1 MKRLLL
7 FFGALLAGGAL
18 FGFLISGVG
27 WDEAW
32 DSLRAFSLLH
42 ALVVFL
48 LTLGSLFV
56 GALRWYFILKK
67 QRCNIPFPDVWK
79 AYLAGFSLWFF
90 VPMFPFVNEL
100 FRASSLKEQYE
111 VDLPKGMASVIIDR
125 IFEITSNLFVV
136 LVGGLI
142 FLLMGDHISYSAKML
157 AAIGFVGG
165 WFLFLLLLYVRLF
178 QKKSIVRLF
187 WKNNGGMQEAEEEI
201 FRFFQLK
208 NPGFWQGIC
217 LSLGKSA
224 VGIARAWVIILF
236 FGKGFAVL
244 PAITIHGFYYLAIL
258 VPIPA
263 ALGSHDILQAI
274 AFGAFGLGAGTG
286 AAFALVVRAVEVL
299 FAVAGL
305 ALLFHFGLRFLKN
318 LIFRKG
324 NRLMKA
330 FRHTR

>member
-125 IFEITSNLFVV
+125 IFEITFCG
-136 LVGGLI
+136 VGGGPYI
-142 FLLMGDHISYSAKML
+142 FTHGRSYFLLCKDACCDRIR
-157 AAIGFVGG
+157 
-165 WFLFLLLLYVRLF
+165 WR
-178 QKKSIVRLF
+178 
-187 WKNNGGMQEAEEEI
+187 
-201 FRFFQLK
+201 
-208 NPGFWQGIC
+208 
-217 LSLGKSA
+217 
-224 VGIARAWVIILF
+224 
-236 FGKGFAVL
+236 
-244 PAITIHGFYYLAIL
+244 L
-258 VPIPA
+258 VPFSLTSLRPFVSKKEYCPI
-263 ALGSHDILQAI
+263 
-274 AFGAFGLGAGTG
+274 
-286 AAFALVVRAVEVL
+286 VL
-299 FAVAGL
+299 E
-305 ALLFHFGLRFLKN
+305 K
-318 LIFRKG
+318 
-324 NRLMKA
+324 
-330 FRHTR
+330 